1 MELRFITV
9 FTNFSGIYPLSHK
22 QTHLVRNFR
31 DILKPL
37 GPISPRKL
45 QNVTE
50 VQNKILNT
58 GHIKKK
64 KNHRGLLRSGCNT
77 RDGFVTFTNRERKEE
92 LEKRFSE
99 VTRESQ
105 SKSFTL
111 IYIDVLSCS
120 LSIGLYFCLPR
131 SVQTEINFLLYKV
144 LNIQLAALMS
154 FTVTKIKR
162 SSGK

>member
-1 MELRFITV
+1 MELRLITV

-22 QTHLVRNFR
+22 QTRLVRNFR

-37 GPISPRKL
+37 DPIAPRKR
-45 QNVTE
+45 QNVAE

-64 KNHRGLLRSGCNT
+64 KKTSQGILRSGCNT
-77 RDGFVTFTNRERKEE
+77 RDGFVTFTNRERKGQ
-92 LEKRFSE
+92 LEKRALE

-111 IYIDVLSCS
+111 SYIDVLSFHWLVFLFALLCIDRGQLSS
-120 LSIGLYFCLPR
+120 L
-131 SVQTEINFLLYKV
+131 
-144 LNIQLAALMS
+144 
-154 FTVTKIKR
+154 
-162 SSGK
+162 